1 MLFNRLVYERTK
13 RKMNIRKSIDRISL
27 AIAIIVLIPG
37 FYYGRIITKETFKTV
52 LSPGYTE
59 VLPLNPKKTYRNSP
73 PIYKYPPMWKSLT
86 GGIVIALS
94 GFFVVLFVIRGTAR
108 LFIWITE
115 GFMEEKK

>member
-1 MLFNRLVYERTK
+1 
-13 RKMNIRKSIDRISL
+13 MNIRKGIDRISF

-73 PIYKYPPMWKSLT
+73 PIYKYPPTWQSLT

-108 LFIWITE
+108 FFIWITE
-115 GFMEEKK
+115 GFKEEKK

>member
-1 MLFNRLVYERTK
+1 MSEQK
-13 RKMNIRKSIDRISL
+13 RKMNLRKGIDRISL

-37 FYYGRIITKETFKTV
+37 FYYGRIITKETFKTE

-59 VLPLNPKKTYRNSP
+59 VLPLNSKKTYGSSP
-73 PIYKYPPMWKSLT
+73 PIYKYPPAWQSLT

-115 GFMEEKK
+115 GLKEEKK

>member
-1 MLFNRLVYERTK
+1 MSEQN
-13 RKMNIRKSIDRISL
+13 RKMNRRKGIDRISL

-37 FYYGRIITKETFKTV
+37 FYYGRIIIKETFKTV
-52 LSPGYTE
+52 LSQGYTE
-59 VLPLNPKKTYRNSP
+59 VLPLDPKKTYRHSP

-94 GFFVVLFVIRGTAR
+94 GFFVVLFAIRGTAS

-115 GFMEEKK
+115 GFKEEKK